1 VAAVAPRQ
9 RQEAQRK
16 AESEAGM
23 KSFAIALGGGGAR
36 GLAHIAVLEA
46 IDEMGVK
53 PTAIAGTSIGALVG
67 AAYAAGMSA
76 KDIRRHVIAVAHDP
90 GEIWRRLIAARA
102 GSLSDLFAGA
112 FGQATQLDAE
122 KFCAQFLPKEVPA
135 DFSALQ
141 IPFIVMATDL
151 HGRQEAALSSG
162 LLYPALA
169 ASMALP
175 GLFRPVV
182 IDGRVMI
189 DGGATNPLPFDQ
201 LFGRAAVVVGVDVF
215 GVPPAE
221 REDMPGAWQS
231 VYTTVLIMGSAIIA
245 AKHRHAAPDL
255 MIRPNVGAFRTLDF
269 YQASAILRASDAVKP
284 EVRERLG
291 GLISD
296 APERTP

>member
-1 VAAVAPRQ
+1 
-9 RQEAQRK
+9 
-16 AESEAGM
+16 M

-36 GLAHIAVLEA
+36 GLAHVAVLEA

-53 PTAIAGTSIGALVG
+53 PAVIAGTSIGALVG

-90 GEIWRRLIAARA
+90 GEMWRRLIAARA

-112 FGQATQLDAE
+112 FGQATQIDAE

-135 DFSALQ
+135 DFAALQ

-151 HGRQEAALSSG
+151 HGRQEAPLSSG
-162 LLYPALA
+162 PLYPALA

-175 GLFRPVV
+175 GLFRPVL

-201 LFGRAAVVVGVDVF
+201 LFGRADVVVGVDVF

-221 REDMPGAWQS
+221 RDDMPGAWQS

-284 EVRERLG
+284 EVKEKLG
-291 GLISD
+291 GLLSA
-296 APERTP
+296 APEKTP